1 MPGPAAF
8 RFHDDCAGHSS
19 FYQGKSAYAADR
31 QCYRTGFGFTT
42 TIGSN
47 GKEKKAIEV
56 IHGMP

>member
-1 MPGPAAF
+1 MIV
-8 RFHDDCAGHSS
+8 RDILRSIR
-19 FYQGKSAYAADR
+19 GKSAYAADR

-42 TIGSN
+42 TIGSD